1 MKRECIKHA
10 TQAYNTIFKFKEGCY
25 NLGLCL
31 QKVKPKVLQ
40 MIEHLSGSDT
50 YIIAEATLDVK
61 AIHLTL
67 QVNTLLASSKP
78 RMGPSTES
86 VPHRFEH
93 PTNSHH

>member
-1 MKRECIKHA
+1 MFTKGEAKSAPNDRTC
-10 TQAYNTIFKFKEGCY
+10 
-25 NLGLCL
+25 
-31 QKVKPKVLQ
+31 
-40 MIEHLSGSDT
+40 LSGSDT
-50 YIIAEATLDVK
+50 YIIVEATLDVK